1 MSAINVVNKTNVYYK
16 TIPYESSFVMSWRNL
31 KKVNDEM
38 FLKVYVI
45 KYPTPI
51 FMELKNET
59 EVEIKIESSYVV
71 ESYKDAVI
79 TVDSKN
85 EENDDS
91 EIIDDLIMNI
101 NPNYIENKE

>member
-1 MSAINVVNKTNVYYK
+1 
-16 TIPYESSFVMSWRNL
+16 
-31 KKVNDEM
+31 M

>member
-1 MSAINVVNKTNVYYK
+1 
-16 TIPYESSFVMSWRNL
+16 MSWRNL